1 MWTFPV
7 ILTGASATVHPVKI
21 NVKYEPLLWF
31 AKGER
36 PNIFQYTDDVIV
48 SKPPEKIL
56 HE

>member
-1 MWTFPV
+1 M
-7 ILTGASATVHPVKI
+7 TGASATVHPVKI